1 MKLKPI
7 SKAIL
12 AAAAAAG
19 IMPFAAQAAD
29 VNVVRPGCH
38 RSLLPKD

>member
-12 AAAAAAG
+12 AAAAAAS

-29 VNVVRPGCH
+29 INVYL
-38 RSLLPKD
+38 SLIHI

>member
-19 IMPFAAQAAD
+19 IMPFAAQ
-29 VNVVRPGCH
+29 PGRTH
-38 RSLLPKD
+38 